1 LIGKVFHG
9 GSTDFKMTINVV
21 VTLLAAQPGIALRE
35 VVEVVG
41 DDRLSATYL
50 LLYPARLPGR
60 QAISG

>member
-9 GSTDFKMTINVV
+9 GSTNFKMTINVV
-21 VTLLAAQPGIALRE
+21 VRLLAAQPGIALRA

-41 DDRLSATYL
+41 DDGLSAEYL
-50 LLYPARLPGR
+50 LLYPARLPSH